1 MAPEKSGSEK
11 YTLCSLASLN
21 SVSAKEKVQKENEK
35 NIDKN
40 KIENIANS
48 YQGKSEDELL
58 DELINIGKN
67 LKGKEEVVSKFKNFL
82 NPEQQQKLDSIMNK
96 ISEAEIQDKINS
108 KKSKK
113 SSSHHS
119 PSGKKTV
126 KKVKRVKKSN

>member
-1 MAPEKSGSEK
+1 MKKSKKKVDKIDQE
-11 YTLCSLASLN
+11 TLEQF
-21 SVSAKEKVQKENEK
+21 AKEK

-67 LKGKEEVVSKFKNFL
+67 LKGKEEVVSKFL